1 MPKDYKSKLKNAI
14 GQARGVLEDLQ
25 RLGVGEVYCT
35 PADIGDH
42 LSSQQDPQQEKVE
55 TLVDISSDLGD
66 CQRCPLAEKRSKI
79 VFGVGNPNAD
89 LVFVGEGPGREEDS
103 IGEPFVGE
111 AGKLLDRILIA
122 MGLQRSDVYI
132 CNVVKCRPP
141 DNRDPSADEI
151 STCEPFLAR
160 QLDSIRPRVIV
171 ALGKFAAQTLLQSN
185 TPISELRGQWHQY
198 REIPLMPTFHPAYL
212 LRKPLGKREVWDD
225 MKSVLKKLRDG
236 QDETC

>member
-1 MPKDYKSKLKNAI
+1 MPKEFKSELQKAL

-25 RLGVGEVYCT
+25 RLGVGEVYCS
-35 PADIGDH
+35 PDDSGDS
-42 LSSQQDPQQEKVE
+42 LCSQQDSRQGTVE
-55 TLVDISSDLGD
+55 SLNDIASDLGN
-66 CQRCPLAEKRSKI
+66 CQRCTLSEKRTKI

-89 LVFVGEGPGREEDS
+89 LVFVGEGPGRDEDS
-103 IGEPFVGE
+103 SGEPFVGE
-111 AGKLLDRILIA
+111 AGQLLNRILIA

-141 DNRDPSADEI
+141 DNRDPSAEEI
-151 STCEPFLAR
+151 LTCEPFLAR

-185 TPISELRGQWHQY
+185 TPISKLRGQWHQY

-225 MKSVLKKLRDG
+225 MKAVLKKLRDG
-236 QDETC
+236 QDVTC

>member
-1 MPKDYKSKLKNAI
+1 MQKDYKSELKNAI

-25 RLGVGEVYCT
+25 RLGVGEVYCSA
-35 PADIGDH
+35 ADNSDQIC
-42 LSSQQDPQQEKVE
+42 SQQNSRQGLVE
-55 TLVDISSDLGD
+55 SLNDIFSDLGD
-66 CQRCPLAEKRSKI
+66 CQRCPLSETRNKI
-79 VFGVGNPNAD
+79 VFGIGNPNAD
-89 LVFVGEGPGREEDS
+89 LVLVGEGPGREEDT

-141 DNRDPSADEI
+141 DNRDPSANEI
-151 STCEPFLAR
+151 CTCEPFLAR
-160 QLDSIRPRVIV
+160 QLDSIRPQVII

-185 TPISELRGQWHQY
+185 TAISKLRGQWHQY
-198 REIPLMPTFHPAYL
+198 RGVPLMPTFHPAYL

-225 MKSVLKKLRDG
+225 MKAVLKKLRDA